1 VATYHVAMVMTLR
14 DGRQAPRAATVPMAP
29 APTAM
34 ADATDA
40 ELYRAYASRDA
51 RFDGRFFVG
60 VSSTGVYCRPVC
72 RVRTPLQRNCRFF
85 GNAAAAESAGFR
97 PCLLCRPELAPGLAR
112 VDSSHA
118 LAQHAARLIDSAVT
132 QSRELATRELAA
144 RLGVSDRHLRRIF
157 VAAFGVS
164 PIDYLTTRRL
174 LVAKQL
180 LTDTDLAV
188 TQVALASGFSSVR
201 RFNDAFAQH
210 YALCPTALRRRR
222 AITSAAADA
231 VHLRLG
237 WRPPYDVCG
246 VLDFM
251 AQRALTGVE
260 SVEGL
265 AVTRTLELAVGARP
279 TPGWVTCRFAP
290 DEHVVQVAVARVLAP
305 ALGNVTARVRHWLDL
320 DADPQPI
327 AVALASLPV
336 DAGAGTRVVGG
347 LDGFETAVRVVLG
360 QQVTLAVGRR
370 LTQRLVEA
378 LGQGIEG
385 APCGLNR
392 LFPTPQAVASADAG
406 QLARLGITRQRVRA
420 LQALAGAVAAGAV
433 ELHPAAPLQAT
444 LDTLRELPG
453 LGEWTVQMIAMRAL
467 GWPDAFASG
476 DAAVQ
481 RTLGLRDAR
490 QIERRAQAWRPWRA
504 YAQAALTRS
513 DRP

>member
-1 VATYHVAMVMTLR
+1 MVLTLR
-14 DGRQAPRAATVPMAP
+14 DSNQAYRPATPPMAREATA
-29 APTAM
+29 AP
-34 ADATDA
+34 DANDA
-40 ELYRAYASRDA
+40 ELYRAFASRDA

-118 LAQHAARLIDSAVT
+118 LAQHAARLVDSAVT
-132 QSRELATRELAA
+132 QSRELAPRELAA

-174 LVAKQL
+174 LMAKQL
-180 LTDTDLAV
+180 LTDTELAV

-210 YALCPTALRRRR
+210 YALCPSALRRRR
-222 AITSAAADA
+222 AGRPAAAADA
-231 VHLRLG
+231 VQLRLG
-237 WRPPYDVCG
+237 WRPPYDVTG
-246 VLDFM
+246 VFDFI

-260 SVEGL
+260 TVAGL
-265 AVTRTLELAVGARP
+265 AVTRTLELAVGGRGTA
-279 TPGWVTCRFAP
+279 GWVTCRFEP
-290 DEHVVQVAVARVLAP
+290 DEHVVHVAVAPALAP
-305 ALGNVTARVRHWLDL
+305 VLGDVTARVRHWLDL

-327 AVALASLPV
+327 AMALASLPV
-336 DAGAGTRVVGG
+336 DVSAGPRLVGG

-360 QQVTLAVGRR
+360 QQVSLAAGRT
-370 LTQRLVEA
+370 LTQRLADA
-378 LGQGIEG
+378 LGRSIDV
-385 APCGLNR
+385 APHGLNR

-406 QLARLGITRQRVRA
+406 QLAGLGIAHQRVQA
-420 LQALAGAVAAGAV
+420 LQALAGAVAGGRV

-444 LDTLRELPG
+444 LDALRHLPG
-453 LGEWTVQMIAMRAL
+453 LGEWSVQMIAMRAL

-481 RTLGLRDAR
+481 RTLGTRDAR

-504 YAQAALTRS
+504 YAQAALM
-513 DRP
+513 RPERP